1 MSITDLTVEQGR
13 RGSLARSLDYPEKSH
28 TPPHPIPPPPQND
41 SSIIKRM
48 LPPTHAAY
56 VMSQRKHPVALIMKI
71 RQIVS
76 YEARNG
82 NLSPGSHRS
91 LEANLLELNR
101 VYGMCE
107 RIRGS
112 PIPPMYTRHTSRLLM
127 FWLFTLP
134 VSLHGS
140 GISKITSLLTTVI
153 STFVM
158 CSLDEIGIQI
168 EQPFRIIPMKPLSA
182 AVMRDV
188 ADALVCLPP
197 TLAAATEDCRVEW
210 LTTDCREEGQ
220 TMRRKQQVSLTPS
233 WLVPAFALLRFC
245 ETHHHSEAREGLSS
259 RDTVLLVHIANTPPY
274 NFFLLSFLLSRTIRT
289 RTWKVSKNP
298 HTGSGIGGGSGSDMM
313 VG

>member
-28 TPPHPIPPPPQND
+28 TPPHPIPPPPQDD

-233 WLVPAFALLRFC
+233 WLVPALRFC
-245 ETHHHSEAREGLSS
+245 AFARPTTTVKQGKVFLRGIRFCWCTSPTHRRTTFFSS
-259 RDTVLLVHIANTPPY
+259 
-274 NFFLLSFLLSRTIRT
+274 LSFFPELSEHGRGRFRRT
-289 RTWKVSKNP
+289 RILVVALVVAVAVT
-298 HTGSGIGGGSGSDMM
+298 
-313 VG
+313 